1 MSITGRQIVST
12 LGSDGML
19 TVEVLPKELPDP
31 RTSEV
36 LIEVEAAPINPSD
49 LALLFGP
56 ADLENAVYS
65 EGKLVAPMPAAA
77 MRAMAGRIGEA
88 MPVGNEGAGIVVAA
102 GESEAAQAMIGK
114 RIACAPGGTY
124 ATHCLADVR
133 MCMELPQDVPVELGA
148 ASFVNPLTA
157 LGFVE
162 TMRKEGFNGIVHTA
176 AASNLGQMLVKLCAE
191 ESIPL
196 VNIVRSEEQAGL
208 LRGIG
213 AEHVINSS
221 EPDFMDRLIAA
232 IGATGA
238 RLGFDAIGGGTM
250 AGQILTAMEAVAA
263 AKLPYSRYGSFE
275 RKKVYVYGALD
286 LGPIVLNRSFGFSWD
301 VGGWL
306 LLPFLSTLSPEDM
319 GRLRQRVTDGLST
332 TFASHFKQS
341 VGLNELLTCDV
352 ALACNAKAT
361 GEKYLLTPG
370 A

>member
-1 MSITGRQIVST
+1 MGMNGGQIVST
-12 LGSDGML
+12 LGEDGVL
-19 TVEVLPKELPDP
+19 TVEVVPKELADP
-31 RTSEV
+31 RPNEV
-36 LIEVEAAPINPSD
+36 LVAVEAAPINPSD

-65 EGKLVAPMPAAA
+65 GGKLVAPMPGAA
-77 MRAMAGRIGEA
+77 MRAMAGRVGEA
-88 MPVGNEGAGIVVAA
+88 MPVGNEGAGTVIAA
-102 GESEAAQAMIGK
+102 GESEAAQAMMGK
-114 RIACAPGGTY
+114 RIAFAPGGTY
-124 ATHCLADVR
+124 ATHCLADIR
-133 MCMELPQDVPVELGA
+133 MCMELPHDVPVELGA

-162 TMRKEGFNGIVHTA
+162 TMRKEGFSGIVHTA

-191 ESIPL
+191 EAVPL
-196 VNIVRSEEQAGL
+196 VNIVRSEEQAAL
-208 LRGIG
+208 LRAIG

-221 EPDFMDRLIAA
+221 EQDFMARLVEA
-232 IGATGA
+232 IGQTGA

-306 LLPFLSTLSPEDM
+306 LLPFLSTLSVEDM
-319 GRLRQRVTDGLST
+319 GRLRRRVTDGLSS
-332 TFASHFKQS
+332 TFASHFK
-341 VGLNELLTCDV
+341 
-352 ALACNAKAT
+352 
-361 GEKYLLTPG
+361 
-370 A
+370 